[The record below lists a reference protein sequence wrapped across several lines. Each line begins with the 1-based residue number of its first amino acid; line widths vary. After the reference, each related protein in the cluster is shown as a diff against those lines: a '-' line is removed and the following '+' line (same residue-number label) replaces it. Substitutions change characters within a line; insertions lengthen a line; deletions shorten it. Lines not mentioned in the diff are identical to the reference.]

1 MYYLQ
6 IGVFPSNFVEM
17 CAVIES
23 PKTPVKPNPNNKQQ
37 SNQSIHQIDNQTGL
51 QNLAKK
57 NSLKTAAAVADKN
70 RKNESNNGISN
81 TVSSGKIGK

>member
-1 MYYLQ
+1 
-6 IGVFPSNFVEM
+6 M

-23 PKTPVKPNPNNKQQ
+23 PKTTPVKPNPNNKQQ
-37 SNQSIHQIDNQTGL
+37 SIYQIDNQTGL

-57 NSLKTAAAVADKN
+57 NSLKNAAAVADKN

>member
-1 MYYLQ
+1 
-6 IGVFPSNFVEM
+6 M

-23 PKTPVKPNPNNKQQ
+23 PKTTPVKPNPNNKQQ
-37 SNQSIHQIDNQTGL
+37 SIRQIDNQTGL

-57 NSLKTAAAVADKN
+57 NSLKNAAAVADKN

>member
-1 MYYLQ
+1 
-6 IGVFPSNFVEM
+6 M

-23 PKTPVKPNPNNKQQ
+23 PKTTPVKPNPNNKQQ

-57 NSLKTAAAVADKN
+57 NSLKNAAAVADKN
-70 RKNESNNGISN
+70 RKNECNNGISN

>member
-1 MYYLQ
+1 
-6 IGVFPSNFVEM
+6 M

-23 PKTPVKPNPNNKQQ
+23 PKTTPLKPNPNNKQ
-37 SNQSIHQIDNQTGL
+37 QSIHQIDNQTGL

-57 NSLKTAAAVADKN
+57 NSLKNAAAVADKN

-81 TVSSGKIGK
+81 TVSSGKIGKLLLFEVVSPY